1 MKLKIEWTY
10 KTPRNVTTTFV
21 SDYLPIG
28 QVMALLEDMERTGR
42 MKGYTLIDEHE
53 STWLLKEVK
62 KYLKELEEEPHDITV
77 FFDGG
82 FNMGTKESGLGF
94 AIYYEQNG
102 KKYRIRKN
110 ALVHYLKSN
119 NDAEYAA
126 LYSALQELEYL
137 GVHHQSI
144 VVKGDSQV
152 VINQMAGEWPVF
164 EEELA
169 SWANKIDEKLEQLG
183 LQVHYLHVPRKQNTE
198 ADQLAT
204 QALNKI
210 EYDGKI
216 EIM

>member
-1 MKLKIEWTY
+1 MISIQFK
-10 KTPRNVTTTFV
+10 
-21 SDYLPIG
+21 
-28 QVMALLEDMERTGR
+28 
-42 MKGYTLIDEHE
+42 
-53 STWLLKEVK
+53 
-62 KYLKELEEEPHDITV
+62 
-77 FFDGG
+77 
-82 FNMGTKESGLGF
+82 
-94 AIYYEQNG
+94 QNE

-152 VINQMAGEWPVF
+152 VINQMVGEWPVF

-169 SWANKIDEKLEQLG
+169 SWADKIDEKLEQLG